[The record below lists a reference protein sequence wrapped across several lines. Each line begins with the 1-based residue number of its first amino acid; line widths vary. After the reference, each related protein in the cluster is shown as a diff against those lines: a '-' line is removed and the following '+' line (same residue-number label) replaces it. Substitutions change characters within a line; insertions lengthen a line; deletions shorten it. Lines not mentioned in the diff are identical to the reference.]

1 MLLCEGSIMRFRL
14 LATCL
19 ALVALAGACSDGG
32 DAQSRPDQ
40 RATVAAPATTPA
52 GGVAERGP
60 LTKPDRALVENLA
73 EGPYRARIRTAIGD
87 LKAVGMWKKLTEE
100 LFVVEISA
108 RPGRSFVPEDAHLA
122 DAYRTLDIREHHAG
136 VLCDITFYPTA
147 MQDDLERWQGYFD
160 DDLTTDSPPTV
171 RQLWG
176 SVLAHELSHCLK
188 RSNDEASAQAWER
201 RALNALREA
210 GLR

>member
-1 MLLCEGSIMRFRL
+1 MRFRL
-14 LATCL
+14 IAAFL
-19 ALVALAGACSDGG
+19 ALIALAGACSAGR
-32 DAQSRPDQ
+32 APQSSRDES
-40 RATVAAPATTPA
+40 ATATAPATTPP
-52 GGVAERGP
+52 GEIAERAP
-60 LTKPDRALVENLA
+60 LTKPDHAFVENLA
-73 EGPYRARIRTAIGD
+73 VGPYRARIRTAIGD
-87 LKAVGMWKKLTEE
+87 LKAVGMWKELTEE

-122 DAYRTLDIREHHAG
+122 DAYRTLDIRERHAG

-147 MQDDLERWQGYFD
+147 MRDDLDRWQGYFD
-160 DDLTTDSPPTV
+160 DGLTTDPSPTI

-188 RSNDEASAQAWER
+188 KNNSEEDARAWEQR
-201 RALNALREA
+201 SLNALRAA